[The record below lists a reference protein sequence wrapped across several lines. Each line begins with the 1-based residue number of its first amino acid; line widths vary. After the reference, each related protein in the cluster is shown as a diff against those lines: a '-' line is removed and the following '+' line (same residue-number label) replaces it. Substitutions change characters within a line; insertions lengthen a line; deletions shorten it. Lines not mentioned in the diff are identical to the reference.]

1 MKYCYRYIDRNGK
14 KRASVIEADSLEMAK
29 RQLFQSGAYV
39 ISINVKPN
47 RYTPKIRFKSDE
59 LALFTSQLA
68 HLLNAGIPLYESLLS
83 LKEQYAEEKFR
94 PIINSITEQ
103 IKEGSSLAA
112 ALARFPSSF
121 NQLYISMV
129 EAGESVGM
137 LAETLHKLAH
147 LLQKQNS
154 MRKQLL
160 TALLY
165 PFILTIF
172 SLLLI
177 VILLTFVVPSLE
189 LLFEG
194 QQVNAFTRLVFGVS
208 HLIRRWFWIY
218 IPLFTAA
225 GVGLFFASR
234 TRKWRSWWENIL
246 LRIPIVKTVIINGA
260 IARFSRTMST
270 LLEGGVSIILAL
282 RIARRVIKQPLLEDC
297 IELAEKQIIEG
308 SILSNE
314 LTRSTWIPAL
324 VPRMLAI
331 GEEGGNTAVMLGKI
345 ADLYEEEVDK
355 ILTRIAALAQPVIL
369 VVLGAV
375 VGLIMLA
382 ILLPLTDVSGF
393 MGGY

>member
-1 MKYCYRYIDRNGK
+1 MKYSYRYIDRNGK
-14 KRASVIEADSLEMAK
+14 KRASVMEADSLEMAK
-29 RQLFQSGAYV
+29 QQLFQSGAYV
-39 ISINVKPN
+39 ISIHAKPN
-47 RYTPKIRFKSDE
+47 RYTPKINFKSE
-59 LALFTSQLA
+59 QLALFTTQLA

-94 PIINSITEQ
+94 PIVSSIAEQ

-112 ALARFPSSF
+112 ALERFPSSF

-137 LAETLHKLAH
+137 IAETLHKLAH

-165 PFILTIF
+165 PFILTLF

-194 QQVNAFTRLVFGVS
+194 QRVNGFTRLVFGIS
-208 HLIRRWFWIY
+208 HLITRGWWIY

-225 GVGLFFASR
+225 GVASFFAFR
-234 TRKWRSWWENIL
+234 TSKWRSFWQNIV
-246 LRIPIVKTVIINGA
+246 LRTPIVKTVIIHGA
-260 IARFSRTMST
+260 IARFSRTMGT

-282 RIARRVIKQPLLEDC
+282 RIARRVMKQPLLEES

-308 SILSNE
+308 SILSHE
-314 LTRSTWIPAL
+314 LARSNWIPAL

-355 ILTRIAALAQPVIL
+355 ILTRLAALAQPVIL
-369 VVLGAV
+369 VLLGAV